1 MSNYGIVRVEKSK
14 SGDVV
19 RLQKHINREKESY
32 RNPDIDKSRSD
43 QNYSLIHCENFKKEI
58 AHEIEELHLK
68 RAVRKD
74 ANVMLNGILTASPD
88 FFRNECAD
96 PVWQRDFF
104 ESGIRALE
112 KMGWHIFSAEV
123 HMDETTPH
131 MHFCSVPITEDGRL
145 SAREIVGNREK
156 LSAFQ
161 DHMYEEC
168 FKGQGL
174 SRGVKSSGTAYKSLN
189 SYKRETEKEIRA
201 LEVQRGGLIIDI
213 VEKQKQ
219 LQKSQAVIEEAEKQ
233 YQQLQRDAQAFKENL
248 QRDVEAIKEQLRE
261 DTQAILDGYYESKEN
276 LYVAGR
282 KEPYERYTFA
292 DGHQLDINRNEYR
305 YPEWDIEEEWDID
318 R

>member
-32 RNPDIDKSRSD
+32 QNPDIDKSRSD
-43 QNYSLIHCENFKKEI
+43 QNYSLIHCEDFKKEI

-88 FFRNECAD
+88 FFQNECED
-96 PVWQRDFF
+96 PIWQRDFF

-145 SAREIVGNREK
+145 SAKEIVGNREK

-168 FKGQGL
+168 FKWQGL
-174 SRGVKSSGTAYKSLN
+174 ARGVKSSGIAYKSLN
-189 SYKRETEKEIRA
+189 SYKRETEKEVTA
-201 LEVQRGGLIIDI
+201 LEVKRMHLSIDI
-213 VEKQKQ
+213 DEKQKQ
-219 LQKSQAVIEEAEKQ
+219 LEEMEEQ
-233 YQQLQRDAQAFKENL
+233 YQQLQRDAQTFKENL
-248 QRDVEAIKEQLRE
+248 QRDVDAIKEQLRE
-261 DTQAILDGYYESKEN
+261 DTQAILDGYYESKDN

-305 YPEWDIEEEWDID
+305 YPEWDLEEEWDFD